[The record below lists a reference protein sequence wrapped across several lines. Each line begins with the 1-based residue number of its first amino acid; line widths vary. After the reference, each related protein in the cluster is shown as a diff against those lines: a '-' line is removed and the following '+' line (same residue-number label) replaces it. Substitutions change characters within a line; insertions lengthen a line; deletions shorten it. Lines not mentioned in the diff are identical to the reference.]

1 MFTMPPVHELDLLWR
16 LGLARRTSAWTT
28 LSQWIGV
35 LGVAVA
41 SSSNSQKSRPIT
53 GTETL

>member
-1 MFTMPPVHELDLLWR
+1 MFTMPPVHDLDLLWR